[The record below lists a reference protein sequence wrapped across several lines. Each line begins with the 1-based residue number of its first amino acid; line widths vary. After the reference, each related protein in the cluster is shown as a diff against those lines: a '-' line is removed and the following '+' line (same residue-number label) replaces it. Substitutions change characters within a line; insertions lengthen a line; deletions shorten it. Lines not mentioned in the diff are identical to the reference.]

1 MKSVIE
7 SFVEVSNIKKS
18 ESIAGKTITKD
29 KLQQNNF
36 CMTMTLT
43 KTKRESPDRTL
54 FSARS
59 I

>member
-7 SFVEVSNIKKS
+7 SFVEVSNTKKR
-18 ESIAGKTITKD
+18 ESIAGKTTK
-29 KLQQNNF
+29 NNF
-36 CMTMTLT
+36 CMTRTIT
-43 KTKRESPDRTL
+43 KYEKESPDRTL